1 MIILV
6 GDTMNETIGVKGG
19 RNDRKRTLKILE
31 KEKQKLKQ
39 YEEEKEIKELEN
51 NVKKKQFISLIK
63 ILPISFIGG
72 TIKTFLDNSKKDT
85 SYEINKNNDNRV
97 KESFDN
103 SGKNKERKLIDK
115 QKVIILPS
123 GEKVTINIPNKN
135 NTIKES
141 SSTNSNTQ
149 EELTQKEKK
158 TSETIFELTDN
169 SKNNVLTD
177 YNAINIDNNLEKVKS
192 HKLVDAYETKLK
204 DIRYD
209 LRHLV
214 YEYNVLVSDSN
225 NIVLSKEAEI
235 ILDKLSDV
243 IDKLDVLKSK
253 IKIDDIDK
261 YDDNY
266 IYYII
271 KEYLNEFN
279 DGKTIS
285 NIKDSPL
292 YIEISKKIVELDRKR
307 YDLNKKV
314 NDKKAQL
321 EEKETKFAEF
331 KNKYYDLDKIN
342 NDLLSF
348 QYEQDLLLKELEDK
362 VANATTITERV
373 EYETQVM
380 SKQSRLLIN
389 LLSLQLFLP
398 GPRSAKKMAAGT
410 AAYLYFLNNVLK
422 PKKIAK
428 RYKVIRV
435 KDYHEEIEDSLASI
449 NDASDLLY
457 KTSSQVDMMIDKLS
471 KEFKDYLGVIP
482 EADELLYNLNKI
494 KSELNEKEYEMD
506 KLKKEQ
512 KKVLEDNN
520 VKVLTRGDYQM

>member
-1 MIILV
+1 
-6 GDTMNETIGVKGG
+6 MNETIGTKGG
-19 RNDRKRTLKILE
+19 YNDRRRMLIIKKRK
-31 KEKQKLKQ
+31 KNKLKE
-39 YEEEKEIKELEN
+39 YEETKKNNELEE
-51 NVKKKQFISLIK
+51 KGKRKQFITLIK
-63 ILPISFIGG
+63 NFPVILFGRK
-72 TIKTFLDNSKKDT
+72 IKSLNDNSKK
-85 SYEINKNNDNRV
+85 NNGNYNYQEKKD
-97 KESFDN
+97 
-103 SGKNKERKLIDK
+103 
-115 QKVIILPS
+115 KVIKLPDGKKVIVNIPKQPGNNESKLEEILHLNKCRK
-123 GEKVTINIPNKN
+123 ENIKETDKKVTIKPSDI
-135 NTIKES
+135 TDFVELDIDLLLKEYK
-141 SSTNSNTQ
+141 T
-149 EELTQKEKK
+149 KIEK
-158 TSETIFELTDN
+158 L
-169 SKNNVLTD
+169 
-177 YNAINIDNNLEKVKS
+177 KS
-192 HKLVDAYETKLK
+192 HKIVDVYEKKLK
-204 DIRYD
+204 DVRYE

-214 YEYNVLVSDSN
+214 YEYSVLETDNDKLIISSDAQ
-225 NIVLSKEAEI
+225 IM
-235 ILDKLSDV
+235 LDKLSE
-243 IDKLDVLKSK
+243 IIAKLDELKNK
-253 IKIDDIDK
+253 IAINDIDK

-266 IYYII
+266 IYYLV
-271 KEYLNEFN
+271 ESYLLEF
-279 DGKTIS
+279 GKGRAIS
-285 NIKDSPL
+285 DIKDSPL

-428 RYKVIRV
+428 KYKVIRV